1 LSAGHCIRVLRAAG
15 SQTHLRLP
23 QTYTHALSPFRAP
36 LSPLAQILHS
46 YKPTQRRIP
55 NVHLLPT
62 PAPHRRFLRLPLA
75 LHAPEAERRMGR
87 DSREHAEEWAR
98 DG

>member
-1 LSAGHCIRVLRAAG
+1 LSPGRFIRILRAAG

-36 LSPLAQILHS
+36 LSPLAQI
-46 YKPTQRRIP
+46 YKPTRRRIP

-75 LHAPEAERRMGR
+75 LHAPEAKGGVGG
-87 DSREHAEEWAR
+87 DSRKHAEEWS
-98 DG
+98 